1 MKKNDK
7 MNCSSE
13 SISQNSSK
21 LLGDSTE
28 KKNSFSPISNKVA
41 PKPEI
46 SINPKQSTNN
56 YDLDNP
62 TNEIYT
68 LNKLSERKSFHENK
82 EDSSNKIN
90 FKNVENIEY
99 DDLTIKK
106 QYLKDNTYT
115 DSGMKLKFNKK
126 FQQIF

>member
-1 MKKNDK
+1 MDKNDK

-28 KKNSFSPISNKVA
+28 KKNSFSSISNKVA
-41 PKPEI
+41 PKPEN
-46 SINPKQSTNN
+46 SINPKQSANN
-56 YDLDNP
+56 NDLENP
-62 TNEIYT
+62 TKEIYT
-68 LNKLSERKSFHENK
+68 LNKQSERKSFLENE

-90 FKNVENIEY
+90 FKNVENIEN

-106 QYLKDNTYT
+106 KFLKDNTYT
-115 DSGMKLKFNKK
+115 DSGMTKK
-126 FQQIF
+126 FLKN